1 MPRADDLVA
10 DDVAFA
16 ERTAAMR
23 AGVLAREEAFARVIE
38 RDAPLADRAD
48 ACAADRKIIHLRNLD
63 EIRHCSPLAARLMPA
78 TPAAECRRVQS
89 KRCRRPTRRESPYHT
104 TRICRPRVC
113 RM

>member
-48 ACAADRKIIHLRNLD
+48 ACAADRKIKCFGDFNEIGHEVYAERSEASPVEQQRRILHTLHSNRLLSCATADPSRFALR
-63 EIRHCSPLAARLMPA
+63 I
-78 TPAAECRRVQS
+78 
-89 KRCRRPTRRESPYHT
+89 K
-104 TRICRPRVC
+104 
-113 RM
+113 